1 MIIVFLVFLGVSW
14 LIQNRLKTKFREYSQ
29 IGLSSGL
36 SGAQIAHE
44 MLRSHG
50 IYDVQV
56 TCIPGELTDHYH
68 PGKKTVN
75 LSEGVYHGRSAA
87 AAAIAAH
94 ECGHAVQHA
103 RAYSW
108 LEFRSSMVPVQAA
121 ASRILNFMMIA
132 MLFGGIFLFGLPIEW
147 VLLAFIGLYAV
158 ITLFSVVTLPVEFD
172 ASRRAL
178 AWVSETGIVNQH
190 EYGMAKDA
198 LRWAAMTYVVAAI
211 GSLVWLAYY
220 VMMFMGLRD

>member
-1 MIIVFLVFLGVSW
+1 MIVLFLLLLGVSW
-14 LIQNRLKTKFREYSQ
+14 LIQRRLKTKFREYSQ
-29 IGLSSGL
+29 IGLASGL
-36 SGAQIAHE
+36 SGAEVAQE

-50 IYDVQV
+50 IHDVRV
-56 TCIPGELTDHYH
+56 TCVPGELTDHYH
-68 PGKKTVN
+68 PGHKTVN
-75 LSEGVYHGRSAA
+75 LSEGVYYGRSAA

-103 RAYSW
+103 TAYSW
-108 LEFRSSMVPVQAA
+108 LEFRSAMVPVQAA
-121 ASRILNFMMIA
+121 ASRILNFLFIA
-132 MLFGGIFLFGLPIEW
+132 MLFGGFFLMSLPIEW

-158 ITLFSVVTLPVEFD
+158 ITLFSVVTLPVEID

-178 AWVSETGIVNQH
+178 AWISSAGVVNQG

-198 LRWAAMTYVVAAI
+198 LKWAALTYLIAAL

-220 VMMFMGLRD
+220 VMMFMGLDD